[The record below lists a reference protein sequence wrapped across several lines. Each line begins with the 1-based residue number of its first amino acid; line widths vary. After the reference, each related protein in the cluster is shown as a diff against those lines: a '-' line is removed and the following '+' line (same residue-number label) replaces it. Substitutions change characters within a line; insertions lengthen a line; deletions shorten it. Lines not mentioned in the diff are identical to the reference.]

1 MAIGND
7 FAKGFQYLERLFGER
22 NFRVRNMDDNMVSQL
37 ANQDGRVIELI
48 VVEPADDS
56 KPGVY
61 LMRTVSQET
70 HSRHQRGV
78 VARPDASA
86 ALLLKIGYPNDRSG
100 IGRWLTSMDCNVY
113 TAERSL
119 PSLYGARLLL
129 SVVSLR
135 F

>member
-7 FAKGFQYLERLFGER
+7 FAKGFQHLERLFGER

-70 HSRHQRGV
+70 HSRHQRG
-78 VARPDASA
+78 
-86 ALLLKIGYPNDRSG
+86 GG
-100 IGRWLTSMDCNVY
+100 
-113 TAERSL
+113 
-119 PSLYGARLLL
+119 
-129 SVVSLR
+129 
-135 F
+135 